1 MSDLTYLKQ
10 GIFTAFFPQT
20 KAGESA
26 WAELAK
32 ATENTGKVFTAH
44 LPQVLKQLRE
54 AGYSVAKAKK
64 ARPGDLDKILE
75 EVLNDPFWD
84 TLEAK

>member
-1 MSDLTYLKQ
+1 MIDLIYLKQ

-20 KAGESA
+20 KVGESA
-26 WAELAK
+26 WIELAR

-64 ARPGDLDKILE
+64 AKPGDLEDI
-75 EVLNDPFWD
+75 LNDPFWD

>member
-1 MSDLTYLKQ
+1 MSDLTFLNQ

-26 WAELAK
+26 WNEIAK

-44 LPQVLKQLRE
+44 FPQVLKQLRE

-64 ARPGDLDKILE
+64 AKPGDLDKILE